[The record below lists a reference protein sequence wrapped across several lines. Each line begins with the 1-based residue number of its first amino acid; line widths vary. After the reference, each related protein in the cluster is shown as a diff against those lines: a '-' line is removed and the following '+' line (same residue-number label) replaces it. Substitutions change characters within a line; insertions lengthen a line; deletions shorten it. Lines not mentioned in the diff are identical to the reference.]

1 MRGGPAAGLMGG
13 KGGKESLN
21 DLGLVPQSVLM
32 VKWDDESMNGA
43 SPQSRVDSLAD
54 GSYWIPGT
62 FTGGIDEK
70 SRPPACGGGERRR
83 GQETASCRCKWVWRS
98 NRREKDTKVS
108 RPRGPR
114 VTLADGVRWLQKGLM
129 KRK

>member
-1 MRGGPAAGLMGG
+1 MGG

-32 VKWDDESMNGA
+32 VKWDDESMNGG
-43 SPQSRVDSLAD
+43 SPQSRVETLAD

-62 FTGGIDEK
+62 VTGGIDGK
-70 SRPPACGGGERRR
+70 GRSPACGGGEGRR
-83 GQETASCRCKWVWRS
+83 GQETACCGRDWVWRIHG
-98 NRREKDTKVS
+98 REEDTKVS
-108 RPRGPR
+108 QPRESP
-114 VTLADGVRWLQKGLM
+114 VSLADGCRWLQKGLM

>member
-1 MRGGPAAGLMGG
+1 MGG

-32 VKWDDESMNGA
+32 VKWDDESMNGG

-62 FTGGIDEK
+62 VTRGIDGK
-70 SRPPACGGGERRR
+70 SRSPACGGGERRR
-83 GQETASCRCKWVWRS
+83 SQETACYGCKWVWWG

-108 RPRGPR
+108 RSREPR
-114 VTLADGVRWLQKGLM
+114 VILADGVRWLQKGLM